1 MNGWKM
7 IDQVSGLLLDTNE
20 KRAVRER
27 KGFLEK
33 FYEGACGFFKK
44 YLVIDFV

>member
-33 FYEGACGFFKK
+33 FYEGACGIFSI
-44 YLVIDFV
+44 LIIDFV